1 MRQRRVACWEMGNIV
16 GSLSFAIFSRF
27 SAFVNCNVMD
37 FRCVSGNESMNRA
50 LTNVYDQ
57 SPPFPYCN
65 CAKAL
70 AEGAQQGSETSQKTG
85 PTTQRVHSVTLPLP
99 MSKLMGEGLV
109 QKAGSAFKEDDR
121 TEPTSCSCTE
131 PL

>member
-1 MRQRRVACWEMGNIV
+1 
-16 GSLSFAIFSRF
+16 
-27 SAFVNCNVMD
+27 VMD

-99 MSKLMGEGLV
+99 MSKLMGEGLIPRK
-109 QKAGSAFKEDDR
+109 QHKELLIVNPEMKLKQILLSR
-121 TEPTSCSCTE
+121 LPSLLAMISK
-131 PL
+131 